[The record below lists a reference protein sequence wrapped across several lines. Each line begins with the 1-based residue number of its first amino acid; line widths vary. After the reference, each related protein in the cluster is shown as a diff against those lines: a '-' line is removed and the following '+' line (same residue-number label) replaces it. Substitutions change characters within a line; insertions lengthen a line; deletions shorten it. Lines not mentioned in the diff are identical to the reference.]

1 MKNINPQSML
11 RVGATLQMGKYR
23 IERYLSSGGFGNT
36 YVAYNTE
43 FEETIAIKE
52 FFLKGVNQRD
62 GNNTTVSVSNS
73 DNLTMFAEQLNK
85 FKKEAR
91 RIRKLH
97 NPHIVAVHDLFE
109 ENGTAYYVMDYVDGE
124 SLAERLK
131 RLGRP
136 LDEQEVRDYLPQLLD
151 ALQTIHA
158 QDIWHLDL
166 KPGNIMVDRQGT
178 VRLIDFGA
186 SKQASSGGATTST
199 ATAYTEGFAPSEQME
214 QNVAKYGPWTDLYA
228 LGATIYNLLTCNH
241 PPKPSDI
248 NELAGRAFTFATPVT
263 DDIKQLILWLMS
275 TNRQHRPQTAA
286 EVLARI
292 ATFKPIATTD
302 DVTIIAPPS
311 DAPTATEGASYPSK
325 LEGARGS
332 VSGTGGMTTTEG
344 ESSPP
349 KLGPMVQAER
359 RERARSSYAE
369 AQPIDA
375 GRAAG
380 GGMTSSEVSSI
391 GTSPSSGGTEGSF
404 KKNRMR
410 LYTLA
415 GIAAVAV
422 LVFTAIMLSNR
433 GKVELTTEG
442 TDTIPTQVTR
452 QNHVTDSIITFASDG
467 SKAKYTGSVDE
478 QGRPDGEGE
487 AKWIKGLRYYKGH
500 FTQGKMDGQCEKY
513 TDPDGNIFKGTM
525 KNDAY
530 LEGKMTM
537 TTGDVFEGSMR
548 NNAPLNGTLTN
559 TDGTVYTYQNGE
571 LK

>member
-1 MKNINPQSML
+1 ML
-11 RVGATLQMGKYR
+11 RVGSTLQLGKYR

-43 FEETIAIKE
+43 FVETIAIKE
-52 FFLKGVNQRD
+52 FFLKCVNQRD

-186 SKQASSGGATTST
+186 SKQASSGGTTTST

-263 DDIKQLILWLMS
+263 DDIKQLIFWLMS
-275 TNRQHRPQTAA
+275 TNRQHRPQTDA
-286 EVLARI
+286 EVMARI

-302 DVTIIAPPS
+302 DITIIADTS
-311 DAPTATEGASYPSK
+311 
-325 LEGARGS
+325 GS
-332 VSGTGGMTTTEG
+332 NP
-344 ESSPP
+344 SSPP
-349 KLGPMVQAER
+349 KLG
-359 RERARSSYAE
+359 
-369 AQPIDA
+369 
-375 GRAAG
+375 GAG
-380 GGMTSSEVSSI
+380 GGMAATM
-391 GTSPSSGGTEGSF
+391 TSPSSGGTEGGFPQKSANSQPTNKRKGKPRPKVT

-415 GIAAVAV
+415 GIAAIAV

-467 SKAKYTGSVDE
+467 SKAKYTGPVDE

-487 AKWIKGLRYYKGH
+487 AKWINGLRYYKGH

-513 TDPDGNIFKGTM
+513 TDPDGNIFNGTM

-537 TTGDVFEGSMR
+537 TNGAVFEGTMR
-548 NNAPLNGTLTN
+548 DNAPLNGTFTD
-559 TDGTVYTYQNGE
+559 TDGTAYTYQNGE
-571 LK
+571 LIQKKPLRMDKKEKRSVNKQPTPPKKETAPEESPFNFL

>member
-1 MKNINPQSML
+1 ML

-73 DNLTMFAEQLNK
+73 DNMTMFAEQLNK

-166 KPGNIMVDRQGT
+166 KPGNIMVDRQDT

-248 NELAGRAFTFATPVT
+248 NELAGRAFAFATPVT

-286 EVLARI
+286 EVLTRI

-311 DAPTATEGASYPSK
+311 DAPTATEGGISHPK
-325 LEGARGS
+325 
-332 VSGTGGMTTTEG
+332 VPT
-344 ESSPP
+344 SSPHAAP
-349 KLGPMVQAER
+349 PIGQG
-359 RERARSSYAE
+359 RSEGGSSMATN
-369 AQPIDA
+369 QVSPIGA
-375 GRAAG
+375 
-380 GGMTSSEVSSI
+380 
-391 GTSPSSGGTEGSF
+391 SPVT

-415 GIAAVAV
+415 GIAAIAV
-422 LVFTAIMLSNR
+422 LVFAAIMLSNR

-442 TDTIPTQVTR
+442 TDTTPTQVTR
-452 QNHVTDSIITFASDG
+452 QNHVTDSIITLASDG
-467 SKAKYTGSVDE
+467 SKAKYTGPVDE
-478 QGRPDGEGE
+478 QGRPEGDGV
-487 AKWIKGLRYYKGH
+487 AKWIEDRRYYKGH

-530 LEGKMTM
+530 QEGKMTM
-537 TTGDVFEGSMR
+537 TTGAVFEGTMR
-548 NNAPLNGTLTN
+548 DNAPLNGTLTD
-559 TDGTVYTYQNGE
+559 TDGTKYTYQNGE

>member
-1 MKNINPQSML
+1 ML

-124 SLAERLK
+124 SLVERLK

-158 QDIWHLDL
+158 QGIWHLDL
-166 KPGNIMVDRQGT
+166 KPGNIMIDRQGT

-286 EVLARI
+286 EVMARI

-311 DAPTATEGASYPSK
+311 DAPTATEGASSPSK

-332 VSGTGGMTTTEG
+332 VSGTGGMPTNEM
-344 ESSPP
+344 SP
-349 KLGPMVQAER
+349 
-359 RERARSSYAE
+359 
-369 AQPIDA
+369 
-375 GRAAG
+375 
-380 GGMTSSEVSSI
+380 I
-391 GTSPSSGGTEGSF
+391 GTSPSSGGTEGGF

-410 LYTLA
+410 LFTLA
-415 GIAAVAV
+415 GIAAIAV
-422 LVFTAIMLSNR
+422 LVFAAIMLSNR

-442 TDTIPTQVTR
+442 EDTIPTQVTR

-467 SKAKYTGSVDE
+467 SKAKYTGPVDE

-513 TDPDGNIFKGTM
+513 SDPDGNIFRGTM
-525 KNDAY
+525 KNGVY
-530 LEGKMTM
+530 QEGKITM
-537 TTGDVFEGSMR
+537 TTGAVFEGTMR
-548 NNAPLNGTLTN
+548 DNAPLNGTLTD
-559 TDGTVYTYQNGE
+559 TDGTKYTYQNGE